1 MESIYKKIFNA
12 SLKIEQMVNNKT
24 PGQEGSTDVPLL
36 NAYLTDGDYEFKEYA
51 STADQEAFKKDNDN
65 RYCIYWFRYQPN
77 AAEPDEE
84 PRVTDKKWK
93 KITDNEKVNGRNITN
108 LGLPQL
114 SFPKEG
120 DSENKYYDKR
130 DTDAILGI
138 NLDTTLKTEKIKAI
152 LYYNHTKYESNIIEF
167 TNSNPYTE

>member
-24 PGQEGSTDVPLL
+24 PGQGGSTDVPLL

-51 STADQEAFKKDNDN
+51 SAAEQEDFKKANDN

-77 AAEPDEE
+77 ATEPDEE

-93 KITDNEKVNGRNITN
+93 KITDNEKVNGRYIAN

-130 DTDAILGI
+130 DTEAILGI

-152 LYYNHTKYESNIIEF
+152 LYYNHTKYESNVIEF